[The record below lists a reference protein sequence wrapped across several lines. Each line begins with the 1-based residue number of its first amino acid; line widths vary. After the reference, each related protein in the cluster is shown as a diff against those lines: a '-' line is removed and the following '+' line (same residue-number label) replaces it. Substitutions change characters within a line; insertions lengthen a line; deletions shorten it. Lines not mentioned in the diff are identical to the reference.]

1 MYYEKLIPILSDL
14 ESKDIEVAGGSVVPM
29 VLSIINA
36 LIDYT
41 CNLTKDKKNYENVRE
56 EVLKIKKESEELRKN
71 TLEAIDKDEKILREI
86 LVAYKKKKEE
96 PENLDE
102 VSKKSAEFCIEVTEN
117 AVYTLKL
124 AKRISQVGNR
134 MLSSDFKICMMY
146 AYTSVEASIENVK
159 INVDSIKDEAYKKT
173 LTEKYEKL
181 YEEAKNIYNVN

>member
-14 ESKDIEVAGGSVVPM
+14 ESKDIEVAGGGVVPM

-86 LVAYKKKKEE
+86 LVAYK
-96 PENLDE
+96 NL
-102 VSKKSAEFCIEVTEN
+102 SVTEN

-173 LTEKYEKL
+173 LTEKYKNL
-181 YEEAKNIYNVN
+181 YEEAKNIYNEN

>member
-14 ESKDIEVAGGSVVPM
+14 ESKDIEVAGGGVVPM

-71 TLEAIDKDEKILREI
+71 TLEAIDQDEKILKEI
-86 LVAYKKKKEE
+86 LEGYKKRKEE
-96 PENLDE
+96 PEKLE
-102 VSKKSAEFCIEVTEN
+102 EISQKSAEFCLSVTEN
-117 AVYTLKL
+117 ALNTLKL
-124 AKRISQVGNR
+124 SKRISKVGNR
-134 MLSSDFKICMMY
+134 MLSSDFKICIMY

-159 INVDSIKDEAYKKT
+159 INVASIKDEAYKKAI
-173 LTEKYEKL
+173 TEKYEKL